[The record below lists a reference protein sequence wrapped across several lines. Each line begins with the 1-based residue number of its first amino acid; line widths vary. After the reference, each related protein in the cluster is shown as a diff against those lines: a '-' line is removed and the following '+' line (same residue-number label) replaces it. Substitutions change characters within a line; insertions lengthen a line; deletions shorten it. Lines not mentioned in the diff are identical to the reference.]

1 MLTFKQELQL
11 FLDEEFETIEVGQS
25 LDLIS

>member
-1 MLTFKQELQL
+1 MMTFKQELQL
-11 FLDEEFETIEVGQS
+11 FFDDEFETIEVGQS

>member
-1 MLTFKQELQL
+1 MMTFKQELQL

>member
-1 MLTFKQELQL
+1 MMTFKQELQL
-11 FLDEEFETIEVGQS
+11 FLDDEFETIEVGQS